1 VSLTEISQETSLPI
15 RKAYGRTT
23 HSRDYFFLEALDES
37 MRKCKAK
44 ETAWMLTVLAISLLT
59 MNKMKITITK
69 KLHLI

>member
-1 VSLTEISQETSLPI
+1 
-15 RKAYGRTT
+15 
-23 HSRDYFFLEALDES
+23 